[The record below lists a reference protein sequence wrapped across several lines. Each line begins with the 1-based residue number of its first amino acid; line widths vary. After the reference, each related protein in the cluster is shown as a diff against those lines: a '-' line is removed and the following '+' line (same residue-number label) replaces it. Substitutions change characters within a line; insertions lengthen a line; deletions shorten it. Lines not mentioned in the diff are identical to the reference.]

1 MRTFVHGPLHH
12 VSGPFAFGAS
22 LHLLTV
28 ARLTVLIDRHRIAQ
42 RVREMGV
49 QLAAELEAEKAQI
62 EARGAVA
69 GPVVLV
75 PILTGAMLLT
85 SDLIRVMET
94 ALSIRPVTLSSYPGR
109 AMSSQGVTIASE
121 LPADLQGKRVIVL
134 DDIFDSG
141 RTLGL
146 VRRVF
151 EVQKP
156 QSLRVGVLLSKRK
169 QDQEPVQIDLSGF
182 EIEDEFVVGYGMD
195 YDGLYRN
202 LPDICVLH
210 PQEHVP
216 SEDQSS

>member
-1 MRTFVHGPLHH
+1 
-12 VSGPFAFGAS
+12 
-22 LHLLTV
+22 
-28 ARLTVLIDRHRIAQ
+28 
-42 RVREMGV
+42 MGI
-49 QLAAELEAEKAQI
+49 QLAAELNAEKARL
-62 EARGAVA
+62 EGAGTPA

-75 PILTGAMLLT
+75 PILTGAMLFT

-109 AMSSQGVTIASE
+109 ATSSQGVTIASE

-151 EVQKP
+151 EAQNP

-169 QDQEPVQIDLSGF
+169 ADQEPVKIDLSGF
-182 EIEDEFVVGYGMD
+182 AIEDEFVVGYGMD

-202 LPDICVLH
+202 LPDICILH
-210 PQEHVP
+210 PEAGAASGSGH
-216 SEDQSS
+216 S

>member
-1 MRTFVHGPLHH
+1 M
-12 VSGPFAFGAS
+12 GPFGLS
-22 LHLLTV
+22 THYTCLTV
-28 ARLTVLIDRHRIAQ
+28 ARLTILIDRHRIAQ
-42 RVREMGV
+42 RVAEMGQ
-49 QLAAELEAEKAQI
+49 QLTAELEAERLALQAKGQT
-62 EARGAVA
+62 V

-151 EVQKP
+151 AAQNP

-169 QDQEPVQIDLSGF
+169 ADQEPVQIDLSGF

-210 PQEHVP
+210 PEATQAEGKSH
-216 SEDQSS
+216 S